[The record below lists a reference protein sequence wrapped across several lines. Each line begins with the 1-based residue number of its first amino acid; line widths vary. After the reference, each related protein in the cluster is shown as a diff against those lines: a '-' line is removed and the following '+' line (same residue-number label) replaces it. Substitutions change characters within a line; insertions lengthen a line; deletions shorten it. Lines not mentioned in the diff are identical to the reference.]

1 MLSGALL
8 YLRLKEFLMTKKLFR
23 GFDSRRTK
31 GSHRS
36 KIMQKRNYTTKPN
49 IESNSTG
56 LEVNYIP
63 FEIIF
68 T

>member
-23 GFDSRRTK
+23 GFDSRTK
-31 GSHRS
+31 GNHRNT
-36 KIMQKRNYTTKPN
+36 IMQKRNYTTEAN
-49 IESNSTG
+49 IESNNTG
-56 LEVNYIP
+56 LGVNYIP
-63 FEIIF
+63 FEMIF